1 MLAFG
6 PEDIA
11 RSIEPA
17 TLGRGRIVHARG
29 LVIDVDI
36 NNGGTAIVGRVR
48 GSDPK
53 PYQLMISLRPSNN
66 GVIIQGT
73 CSCFMRTNC
82 KHVAAVLIEAELR
95 SSPPSVATT
104 TPPRPVAGG
113 SSGAFGPSLSPP
125 LQLWLGELDEACAV
139 GPAANDYPPEI
150 KQRLLYV
157 ITLEPGTNG
166 YPSRANLTPMAANL
180 LQSGKFGSSRLYSPS
195 NIYNYQSAKH
205 LRPVDHEI
213 LGELDWLLRRTPGTG
228 LGSLPLTAN
237 PMVARVLARILSTG
251 RCRWGE
257 VNGPELSAGPMRRA
271 RLRWR
276 LDAGARQ
283 RLVIELEPETV
294 AGPAAPLDAVL
305 GLVPPYYVDV
315 GAGLTGPLD
324 LGLPEAIAARLAAAP
339 SVSAAEATALAV
351 ALEQR
356 AKAIGLADRVPLPKS
371 AQKTELRAVA
381 PVPRLELML
390 APMRIK
396 PQYSWYARQARHRGS
411 FRLPCVRLAFDYA
424 GEIVPAH
431 AAAQMLERLDE
442 EVLVLT
448 PRDNKLERAAL
459 ERLGTLG
466 LKGISDSPLEAGS
479 EHANDMLIAL
489 SGEQDLSE
497 SLASLDDPARF
508 IAFSTEAVPQLR
520 AEGWQIAYADD
531 YPYRVAEGE
540 VAWWADLGEGSGID
554 WFSFEL
560 GIEFE
565 GQRISLA
572 PQLASMLSRL
582 PAEVSRLALSPD
594 PSAAKKLMKRC
605 EQLRLYHTLPDGR
618 LLPLP
623 GDRMAPILKGLIE
636 LIGPRGDAID
646 NGLVKLH
653 RAEAAALAAWADEP
667 GSGVTWGASTARL
680 IALGRELKRGRGLRE
695 VAPPPSFRAELRPY
709 QALGLSWLDF
719 LRETGFGGVLADD
732 MGLGKTVQAL
742 AFLAREKNEG
752 RLDRP
757 ALIVAPT
764 SVLPNWQAEAERFVP
779 TLDVL
784 ALRGL
789 DRRQLFGDIAHHD
802 LVLTTYPLLM
812 RDHGVL
818 LDHEFHVAILDEAQ
832 AIKNPRATVSGLA
845 HRINARHRLALTGT
859 PLENNLGE
867 VWSLFEFL
875 SPGLLGDETTFRRT
889 FRTPIEK
896 HGDRAAQAFLTRRLK
911 PFMLRRTKQEVAK
924 ELPAK
929 TEIVERVRLDG
940 AQRDLYETVR
950 ALMHEKVRR
959 EIARKGLAK
968 SHIVFLD
975 ALLKLR
981 QICCDPRLLKMP
993 QARKVGQSAKLERL
1007 LEMIPVLVAEGR
1019 RILLFSQFTSML
1031 ELIEVE
1037 LEALDIPY
1045 LTLTGDT
1052 VDRTKPVKAFQSG
1065 EVPLFLLSLKAG
1077 GTGLNLTAADTVIH
1091 YDPWWNPAV
1100 ENQATDRAHR
1110 IGQTKPVFVYKLIVD
1125 EGIEEAIQLL
1135 KARKAALAEAL
1146 FAGVSKAGL
1155 DFTEA
1160 DISALF
1166 APLDRKTP
1174 RRAA

>member
-6 PEDIA
+6 PVDIA

-17 TLGRGRIVHARG
+17 TLARGRTVHARG
-29 LVIDVDI
+29 QIVDVDV
-36 NNGGTAIVGRVR
+36 NGAGTVIIARVR
-48 GSDPK
+48 GSEPR
-53 PYQLMISLRPSNN
+53 PYELMITLRPSNN
-66 GVIIQGT
+66 GVIIHGT
-73 CSCFMRTNC
+73 CSCPVRSNC

-95 SSPPSVATT
+95 SPPPSVATALPAWP
-104 TPPRPVAGG
+104 TPSPSPGG
-113 SSGAFGPSLSPP
+113 PGRSLSPQ
-125 LQLWLGELDEACAV
+125 LQLWLGELDEVCAASS
-139 GPAANDYPPEI
+139 AANDYPSEI
-150 KQRLLYV
+150 RQRLLYV
-157 ITLEPGTNG
+157 LNLEPGRNG
-166 YPSRANLTPMAANL
+166 FPSRASLTPMVANL
-180 LQSGKFGSSRLYSPS
+180 LQSGKFGSSRIYSAS
-195 NIYNYQSAKH
+195 NIYNYQPAKH
-205 LRPVDHEI
+205 LRPIDHEI
-213 LGELDWLLRRTPGTG
+213 LGELDWLMRRTPGTG
-228 LGSLPLTAN
+228 MGSLPLTAN
-237 PMVARVLARILSTG
+237 PMVARVLSIVLSTG
-251 RCRWGE
+251 RCRWRE
-257 VNGPELSAGPMRRA
+257 VNGPALSAGPARRA
-271 RLRWR
+271 LPRWQ
-276 LDAGARQ
+276 LDTGARQ

-294 AGPAAPLDAVL
+294 GGPAPPLDAIL

-315 GAGLTGPLD
+315 AAGLTGPLE
-324 LGLPEAIAARLAAAP
+324 LGLPDALAAKLAAAP
-339 SVSAAEATALAV
+339 PVAAAEAAALCL
-351 ALEQR
+351 ALESR
-356 AKAIGLADRVPLPKS
+356 LTAIGLADRVPRPKPV
-371 AQKTELRAVA
+371 QKTELRATT
-381 PVPRLELML
+381 PVPRLELLL
-390 APMRIK
+390 APVRVK
-396 PQYSWYARQARHRGS
+396 PQYSWYTREARHRGS
-411 FRLPCVRLAFDYA
+411 FQLPLARLAFDYA
-424 GEIVPAH
+424 GEVVPAH
-431 AAAQMLERLDE
+431 ATPQMLERLE
-442 EVLVLT
+442 GELLVVI
-448 PRDNKLERAAL
+448 PRDGTVELAAV
-459 ERLGTLG
+459 ERLGKLG
-466 LKGISDSPLEAGS
+466 LKSIKDSLIEAGS
-479 EHANDMLIAL
+479 EHAKDLLIAPGGAQ
-489 SGEQDLSE
+489 SPYEA
-497 SLASLDDPARF
+497 LAALDDPSRF
-508 IAFSTEAVPQLR
+508 IAFSAEAVPLLR
-520 AEGWQIAYADD
+520 SEGWQIAYADD
-531 YPYRVAEGE
+531 YPYRLAEGE
-540 VAWWADLGEGSGID
+540 IAWWADLGEGAGID

-572 PQLASMLSRL
+572 PQLASMLSQL
-582 PAEVSRLALSPD
+582 PAEVSGLAMSPE
-594 PSAAKKLMKRC
+594 PTAAKKLIKRL
-605 EQLRLYHTLPDGR
+605 QRLKLYHTLPDGR

-623 GDRMAPILKGLIE
+623 GDRLAPILKGLIE
-636 LIGPRGDAID
+636 LIGPRRDGIEK
-646 NGLVKLH
+646 GRVKLH
-653 RAEAAALAAWADEP
+653 RAEAAALATLADEL
-667 GSGVTWGASTARL
+667 GSGVAWRASTERL
-680 IALGRELKRGRGLRE
+680 IALGQELKRGRGLKDIT
-695 VAPPPSFRAELRPY
+695 PPPSFRAELRPY

-719 LRETGFGGVLADD
+719 LRQTGFGGVLADD

-742 AFLAREKNEG
+742 AFLALEKSEG

-757 ALIVAPT
+757 ALIVTPT

-789 DRRQLFGDIAHHD
+789 DRKQLFGDIVHHD

-845 HRINARHRLALTGT
+845 HRIKARHRLALTGT

-875 SPGLLGDETTFRRT
+875 SPGLLGDETAFRRT

-896 HGDRAAQAFLTRRLK
+896 HGDRSAQTFLTRRLK

-940 AQRDLYETVR
+940 SQRDLYETVR
-950 ALMHEKVRR
+950 VLMHEKVRH

-993 QARKVGQSAKLERL
+993 QARKVKQSVKLERL
-1007 LEMIPVLVAEGR
+1007 MEMIRVMVAEGR

-1045 LTLTGDT
+1045 VTLTGDT
-1052 VDRTKPVKAFQSG
+1052 VDRAKPVKAFQSG
-1065 EVPLFLLSLKAG
+1065 AAPLFLLSLKAG

-1100 ENQATDRAHR
+1100 ENQATDRAYR

-1146 FAGVSKAGL
+1146 FEGVSKSAL

-1166 APLDRKTP
+1166 APLDRTP
-1174 RRAA
+1174 SRRAA

>member
-6 PEDIA
+6 PVDIA

-17 TLGRGRIVHARG
+17 TLTRGRIVHARG
-29 LVIDVDI
+29 RVIDVDVSD
-36 NNGGTAIVGRVR
+36 GGTVIVGRVR
-48 GSDPK
+48 GSEPR

-73 CSCFMRTNC
+73 CSCFMRSNC
-82 KHVAAVLIEAELR
+82 KHVAAVLIEAER
-95 SSPPSVATT
+95 RAPPPLVATAV
-104 TPPRPVAGG
+104 PSRPSAGRPSASLG
-113 SSGAFGPSLSPP
+113 RSLSPQ
-125 LQLWLGELDEACAV
+125 LQLWLGELDEACAAS
-139 GPAANDYPPEI
+139 PAPNQYPPEI

-157 ITLEPGTNG
+157 LDLEPGANG
-166 YPSRANLTPMAANL
+166 FASRASLTPMVASL
-180 LQSGKFGSSRLYSPS
+180 LQSGKFGSSRIYSPS
-195 NIYNYQSAKH
+195 NIYNYQPAKH

-228 LGSLPLTAN
+228 LGNLPLTAN
-237 PMVARVLARILSTG
+237 PMVARVLSRILSTG
-251 RCRWGE
+251 RCRWRE
-257 VNGPELSAGPMRRA
+257 VNGPELNAGPVRRA
-271 RLRWR
+271 RPRWR
-276 LDAGARQ
+276 LDTGARQ

-294 AGPAAPLDAVL
+294 GGPAPPLDAVL

-315 GAGLTGPLD
+315 SAGLTGPLD
-324 LGLPEAIAARLAAAP
+324 LGLPEAIAARLAVAP
-339 SVSAAEATALAV
+339 SVSAAEAAALAV
-351 ALEQR
+351 ALEPR
-356 AKAIGLADRVPLPKS
+356 VKAMGLTDRVPLPKS
-371 AQKTELRAVA
+371 ALKTEVRTTA
-381 PVPRLELML
+381 PVPRLELLL
-390 APMRIK
+390 ASVRIK
-396 PQYSWYARQARHRGS
+396 PQYSWCARQARHRGS
-411 FRLPCVRLAFDYA
+411 FQLPLARLAFDYA
-424 GEIVPAH
+424 GEVVPAH
-431 AAAQMLERLDE
+431 AAAQMLERLEGD
-442 EVLVLT
+442 VLVIT
-448 PRDNKLERAAL
+448 PRDGKLECAAL
-459 ERLGTLG
+459 ERLGALG
-466 LKGISDSPLEAGS
+466 LKGIKDGLLETSS
-479 EHANDMLIAL
+479 EHANDLLIA
-489 SGEQDLSE
+489 SGGEERPDE
-497 SLASLDDPARF
+497 ALAGLDDPTRF
-508 IAFSTEAVPQLR
+508 IAFSAEAVPLLR
-520 AEGWQIAYADD
+520 SEGWQIAYSDD
-531 YPYRVAEGE
+531 YPYRMAEGE

-594 PSAAKKLMKRC
+594 PTAVKKLAKRC
-605 EQLRLYHTLPDGR
+605 ARLTLYHTLPDGR

-636 LIGPRGDAID
+636 LIGPRNDAVD
-646 NGLVKLH
+646 NGRVKLH
-653 RAEAAALAAWADEP
+653 RSEAAALAAWADEL
-667 GSGVTWGASTARL
+667 GSSVAWGAGTERL
-680 IALGRELKRGRGLRE
+680 IALGQELKRGRGMQE
-695 VAPPPSFRAELRPY
+695 ATPPPSFRAKLRPY

-789 DRRQLFGDIAHHD
+789 DRKQLFGDIAHHD

-818 LDHEFHVAILDEAQ
+818 LAHEFHVAILDEAQ
-832 AIKNPRATVSGLA
+832 AIKNPRATVAGLA

-875 SPGLLGDETTFRRT
+875 CPGLLGDETTFRRT

-911 PFMLRRTKQEVAK
+911 PFMLRRTKQQVAK

-940 AQRDLYETVR
+940 SQRDLYETVR
-950 ALMHEKVRR
+950 VLMHERVRH
-959 EIARKGLAK
+959 EITRKGLAK

-993 QARKVGQSAKLERL
+993 QARKAKQSAKLERL
-1007 LEMIPVLVAEGR
+1007 MEMIPVMVAEGR

-1031 ELIEVE
+1031 ELIAVE
-1037 LEALDIPY
+1037 LQALDIPY

-1052 VDRTKPVKAFQSG
+1052 VDRARPVKAFQAG
-1065 EVPLFLLSLKAG
+1065 ESPLFLLSLKAG
-1077 GTGLNLTAADTVIH
+1077 GSGLNLTAADTVIH

-1100 ENQATDRAHR
+1100 EDQATARAYR

-1146 FAGVSKAGL
+1146 FEGVSKSGL

-1166 APLDRKTP
+1166 APLDGRTS

>member
-6 PEDIA
+6 PVDIA

-17 TLGRGRIVHARG
+17 ALGRGRIVHARG
-29 LVIDVDI
+29 QVIDVDVSDS
-36 NNGGTAIVGRVR
+36 GTVIVGRVR
-48 GSDPK
+48 GSEPR

-73 CSCFMRTNC
+73 CSCFARSNC
-82 KHVAAVLIEAELR
+82 KHVAAVLIEAERR
-95 SSPPSVATT
+95 SSPPCVATAV
-104 TPPRPVAGG
+104 PSRPTAGG
-113 SSGAFGPSLSPP
+113 PSGSLGPSLSPQ
-125 LQLWLGELDEACAV
+125 LRLWLGELDEACAAS
-139 GPAANDYPPEI
+139 PAANEYPPEI

-157 ITLEPGTNG
+157 LNLEPGANG
-166 YPSRANLTPMAANL
+166 FPSRASLTPMVASL
-180 LQSGKFGSSRLYSPS
+180 LQSGKFGSSKIYNPS
-195 NIYNYQSAKH
+195 NIYNYQPAKH
-205 LRPVDHEI
+205 LRPIDHEI

-237 PMVARVLARILSTG
+237 PMHARVLSRILSTG
-251 RCRWGE
+251 RCRWRE
-257 VNGPELSAGPMRRA
+257 VNGPELSAGPVRYAM
-271 RLRWR
+271 LRWR
-276 LDAGARQ
+276 LDTGARQ
-283 RLVIELEPETV
+283 RLLIELEPET
-294 AGPAAPLDAVL
+294 GPTPALDAVL

-315 GAGLTGPLD
+315 TAGLTGPLD

-339 SVSAAEATALAV
+339 SVSPGEAAAIAV
-351 ALEQR
+351 ALEHR
-356 AKAIGLADRVPLPKS
+356 LKAIGLADRVPLPKS
-371 AQKTELRAVA
+371 ALKTELRTTA
-381 PVPRLELML
+381 PVPRLELLL
-390 APMRIK
+390 ASVRIK
-396 PQYSWYARQARHRGS
+396 PQYSWYARQARHHGS
-411 FRLPCVRLAFDYA
+411 FQLPLARLAFDYA
-424 GEIVPAH
+424 GEVIPAH
-431 AAAQMLERLDE
+431 TAAQVLERLE
-442 EVLVLT
+442 GEVLVIT
-448 PRDNKLERAAL
+448 PRDGKLECAAL
-459 ERLGTLG
+459 ERLGSLG
-466 LKGISDSPLEAGS
+466 LKGIKDSLLETGS
-479 EHANDMLIAL
+479 EHANDLLIAPG
-489 SGEQDLSE
+489 GEE
-497 SLASLDDPARF
+497 SLYEALAGLDDPARF
-508 IAFSTEAVPQLR
+508 IAFSADAVALLR
-520 AEGWQIAYADD
+520 SEGWQIAYSDD

-540 VAWWADLGEGSGID
+540 IAWWADLGDGSGID

-572 PQLASMLSRL
+572 PQLANMLSRL

-594 PSAAKKLMKRC
+594 PTAGKELMKRC
-605 EQLRLYHTLPDGR
+605 EQLKLYHTLPDGR

-636 LIGPRGDAID
+636 LIGPRSDAIA
-646 NGLVKLH
+646 NGRVKLH
-653 RAEAAALAAWADEP
+653 RAEAAALAAWADEL
-667 GSGVTWGASTARL
+667 GSGVAWGASTERL
-680 IALGRELKRGRGLRE
+680 IALGQELKRGRGLQE
-695 VAPPPSFRAELRPY
+695 IAPPPSFRAKLRPY
-709 QALGLSWLDF
+709 QALGLCWLDF

-764 SVLPNWQAEAERFVP
+764 SVLPNWQAEAKRFVP
-779 TLDVL
+779 TLEVL
-784 ALRGL
+784 TLRGL
-789 DRRQLFGDIAHHD
+789 DRKQLFGDIVHHD

-818 LDHEFHVAILDEAQ
+818 LNHAFHVAILDEAQ

-845 HRINARHRLALTGT
+845 HRINARHRFALTGT

-896 HGDRAAQAFLTRRLK
+896 HGDRVAQAFLTRRLK

-940 AQRDLYETVR
+940 LQRDLYETVR
-950 ALMHEKVRR
+950 VLMHQKVRH
-959 EIARKGLAK
+959 EIARKGLAN

-993 QARKVGQSAKLERL
+993 QARKVKQSAKLERL
-1007 LEMIPVLVAEGR
+1007 MEMIPVMVAEGR
-1019 RILLFSQFTSML
+1019 RILLFSQFTTML

-1037 LEALDIPY
+1037 LEALGIPY

-1052 VDRTKPVKAFQSG
+1052 VDRAKPVKAFQSG
-1065 EVPLFLLSLKAG
+1065 EAPLLLLSLKAG

-1091 YDPWWNPAV
+1091 YDPWWNPAA
-1100 ENQATDRAHR
+1100 ENQATARAHR
-1110 IGQTKPVFVYKLIVD
+1110 IGQMKPVFVYKLIVD

-1146 FAGVSKAGL
+1146 FEGVSKSGL

-1166 APLDRKTP
+1166 TPLDRRTSC
-1174 RRAA
+1174 RAA

>member
-6 PEDIA
+6 PVDIA
-11 RSIEPA
+11 RCIEPA
-17 TLGRGRIVHARG
+17 TLARGRIVHARG
-29 LVIDVDI
+29 LIIDVDV
-36 NNGGTAIVGRVR
+36 NDGGTVIVGRVR
-48 GSDPK
+48 GSEPR
-53 PYQLMISLRPSNN
+53 PYKLMILLRSSNN

-73 CSCFMRTNC
+73 CSCAVRSNC
-82 KHVAAVLIEAELR
+82 KHVAAVLIEAEGR
-95 SSPPSVATT
+95 SSPPRVTT
-104 TPPRPVAGG
+104 AVPARPTT
-113 SSGAFGPSLSPP
+113 SGPSASLGPSLSPQ
-125 LQLWLGELDEACAV
+125 LQLWLGELDEACGASL
-139 GPAANDYPPEI
+139 AANDYPPEI

-157 ITLEPGTNG
+157 LNLEPGRNG
-166 YPSRANLTPMAANL
+166 FASRASLTPMVARL
-180 LQSGKFGSSRLYSPS
+180 LRSGKFGSSRIYSPS
-195 NIYNYQSAKH
+195 NIYNYQPAKH

-213 LGELDWLLRRTPGTG
+213 LGELDWLLRRTPGAD
-228 LGSLPLTAN
+228 LGSLLLTAK
-237 PMVARVLARILSTG
+237 PTVARVLSVILSTG
-251 RCRWGE
+251 RCRWRE
-257 VNGPELSAGPMRRA
+257 VNGPELSAGPVRRA
-271 RLRWR
+271 LAHWQ
-276 LDAGARQ
+276 LDTGARQ
-283 RLVIELEPETV
+283 RLVIKLEPET
-294 AGPAAPLDAVL
+294 AGGPVPPLDAVL
-305 GLVPPYYVDV
+305 GLAPPYYVDV
-315 GAGLTGPLD
+315 TAGLTGPLD
-324 LGLPEAIAARLAAAP
+324 LGLPDAIAARLAAAP
-339 SVSAAEATALAV
+339 SVSAAEAAALAV
-351 ALEQR
+351 ALEHR
-356 AKAIGLADRVPLPKS
+356 VKAIGLADHVPLPKS
-371 AQKTELRAVA
+371 AQKTEVRATA
-381 PVPRLELML
+381 PVPRLELLL
-390 APMRIK
+390 APVLIK
-396 PQYSWYARQARHRGS
+396 PQYSWYTREARHRGS
-411 FRLPCVRLAFDYA
+411 FQLPLARLAFDYA
-424 GEIVPAH
+424 GEVVPAH
-431 AAAQMLERLDE
+431 AAAQMLERLE
-442 EVLVLT
+442 GELLVVT
-448 PRDNKLERAAL
+448 PRDGRVERAAL

-466 LKGISDSPLEAGS
+466 LKGIKDGLLETGS
-479 EHANDMLIAL
+479 EHANDMLIAPG
-489 SGEQDLSE
+489 GEQ
-497 SLASLDDPARF
+497 SLYEALAGLDDPSRF
-508 IAFSTEAVPQLR
+508 IAFSAEAVPLLR
-520 AEGWQIAYADD
+520 AEGWQIAYSDD

-540 VAWWADLGEGSGID
+540 VAWWAEIGEGSGID

-594 PSAAKKLMKRC
+594 PTAARELMKRC
-605 EQLRLYHTLPDGR
+605 KKLKLYHPLSDGR

-623 GDRMAPILKGLIE
+623 GERLAPILKGLIE
-636 LIGPRGDAID
+636 LIGPRSDAID
-646 NGLVKLH
+646 NGRVKLH
-653 RAEAAALAAWADEP
+653 RAEAAALAAWADEL
-667 GSGVTWGASTARL
+667 GSSVAWGASTERL
-680 IALGRELKRGRGLRE
+680 MALGQELQRGRSLKE
-695 VAPPPSFRAELRPY
+695 VTPPPSFRAELRPY

-742 AFLAREKNEG
+742 AFLAREKIAG
-752 RLDRP
+752 RLERP

-789 DRRQLFGDIAHHD
+789 DRKQLFGDIAHHD

-845 HRINARHRLALTGT
+845 HRINARHRFALTGT

-889 FRTPIEK
+889 FRIPIEK
-896 HGDRAAQAFLTRRLK
+896 HGDQAAQAFLTRRLK

-940 AQRDLYETVR
+940 SQRDLYETVR
-950 ALMHEKVRR
+950 VLMHKRVRH

-993 QARKVGQSAKLERL
+993 QASKVKQSAKLERL
-1007 LEMIPVLVAEGR
+1007 MEMIPVMVAEGR

-1052 VDRTKPVKAFQSG
+1052 VDRAKPVRAFQSG
-1065 EVPLFLLSLKAG
+1065 EAPLFLLSLKAG

-1100 ENQATDRAHR
+1100 ENQATARAYR

-1146 FAGVSKAGL
+1146 FEGASKSGL

-1166 APLDRKTP
+1166 APLDRRTS

>member
-6 PEDIA
+6 PVDIA

-17 TLGRGRIVHARG
+17 TLARGRIVHARG
-29 LVIDVDI
+29 QVIDVDV
-36 NNGGTAIVGRVR
+36 NDGGTAIVGRVR
-48 GSDPK
+48 GSEPR

-73 CSCFMRTNC
+73 CSCFMRINC
-82 KHVAAVLIEAELR
+82 KHVAAVLIEAERR
-95 SSPPSVATT
+95 SSPPCMATALRS
-104 TPPRPVAGG
+104 RPAASGPSGSLGG
-113 SSGAFGPSLSPP
+113 SLSPQ
-125 LQLWLGELDEACAV
+125 LRLWLGELDEVCAA
-139 GPAANDYPPEI
+139 GPAANDYPPEV

-157 ITLEPGTNG
+157 LNLEPGANG
-166 YPSRANLTPMAANL
+166 FPSRASLTPMVASL
-180 LQSGKFGSSRLYSPS
+180 LQSGKFGSGRLYSPS
-195 NIYNYQSAKH
+195 NIYNYQPAKH

-237 PMVARVLARILSTG
+237 PMVARVLSRILSTG
-251 RCRWGE
+251 RCRWCE
-257 VNGPELSAGPMRRA
+257 VNGRELRAGPVRRA
-271 RLRWR
+271 MPRWR
-276 LDAGARQ
+276 LDTGARQ
-283 RLVIELEPETV
+283 RLVIEFEPETV
-294 AGPAAPLDAVL
+294 GGPAPPVDAVL
-305 GLVPPYYVDV
+305 GLAPPYYVDV
-315 GAGLTGPLD
+315 TAGLTGPLD
-324 LGLPEAIAARLAAAP
+324 LGLPEAIAARLATAP
-339 SVSAAEATALAV
+339 SVSAAEAAELAV

-356 AKAIGLADRVPLPKS
+356 VKAIGLGDRIPLPKS
-371 AQKTELRAVA
+371 ALKTALRPIA
-381 PVPRLELML
+381 PVPRLELLL
-390 APMRIK
+390 APVRIK
-396 PQYSWYARQARHRGS
+396 PEYSWYARQTQHRGS
-411 FRLPCVRLAFDYA
+411 FQLPLARLAFDYA
-424 GEIVPAH
+424 GEVVPAH
-431 AAAQMLERLDE
+431 AAAQMLERLE
-442 EVLVLT
+442 GELLVMT
-448 PRDNKLERAAL
+448 PRDGKLECAAL
-459 ERLGTLG
+459 ERLDALG
-466 LKGISDSPLEAGS
+466 LKAIKDGPLHTDS

-489 SGEQDLSE
+489 GGEE
-497 SLASLDDPARF
+497 SPYEALRGLNDASRF
-508 IAFSTEAVPQLR
+508 IAFSAETVPLLR
-520 AEGWQIAYADD
+520 SEGWQIAYSDD

-565 GQRISLA
+565 GQRISLG
-572 PQLASMLSRL
+572 PQLANMLSRL

-594 PSAAKKLMKRC
+594 RTAAKQLMKRC
-605 EQLRLYHTLPDGR
+605 EQLKLYHTLPDGR

-623 GDRMAPILKGLIE
+623 GGRMAPILKGLIE
-636 LIGPRGDAID
+636 LIGPRSDAID
-646 NGLVKLH
+646 NGRVKLH
-653 RAEAAALAAWADEP
+653 RAEAAALAAWADEL
-667 GSGVTWGASTARL
+667 GSGVTWGASTERL
-680 IALGRELKRGRGLRE
+680 IALGRDLKRGRGLKE
-695 VAPPPSFRAELRPY
+695 VTPPPSFRAKLRPY
-709 QALGLSWLDF
+709 QALGLSWLNF

-742 AFLAREKNEG
+742 AFLAREKTEG

-784 ALRGL
+784 ALQGM
-789 DRRQLFGDIAHHD
+789 DRKQLFGAIVHHD
-802 LVLTTYPLLM
+802 LVLTTYPLLV

-818 LDHEFHVAILDEAQ
+818 LDHAFHVAILDEAQ

-896 HGDRAAQAFLTRRLK
+896 HGDPVAQAFLTRRLK

-924 ELPAK
+924 ELPPK
-929 TEIVERVRLDG
+929 TEIVEHVRLDG
-940 AQRDLYETVR
+940 PQRDLYETVR
-950 ALMHEKVRR
+950 VLMHEKVRR

-993 QARKVGQSAKLERL
+993 QAGRVKQSAKLERL
-1007 LEMIPVLVAEGR
+1007 LEMIPVMIAEGR

-1052 VDRTKPVKAFQSG
+1052 VDRAKPVQAFQSG
-1065 EVPLFLLSLKAG
+1065 EAPLLLLSLKAG

-1100 ENQATDRAHR
+1100 ENQATARAYR
-1110 IGQTKPVFVYKLIVD
+1110 LGQTKPVFVYKLIVD

-1146 FAGVSKAGL
+1146 FEGVSNSGL

-1166 APLDRKTP
+1166 APLDRRTS

>member
-1 MLAFG
+1 MLVFG
-6 PEDIA
+6 LVDIA
-11 RSIEPA
+11 RSIELA
-17 TLGRGRIVHARG
+17 TLARGRIVHARG
-29 LVIDVDI
+29 QVIDVDV
-36 NNGGTAIVGRVR
+36 NDGGTVIVGRVR
-48 GSDPK
+48 GSEPR

-73 CSCFMRTNC
+73 CSCPMRSNC

-95 SSPPSVATT
+95 SSPPCVATAV
-104 TPPRPVAGG
+104 PSRPIA
-113 SSGAFGPSLSPP
+113 SSLGRSLSPQ
-125 LQLWLGELDEACAV
+125 LQLWLGELDEACAAS
-139 GPAANDYPPEI
+139 PTANDYPPEI

-157 ITLEPGTNG
+157 LNLEPGRNG
-166 YPSRANLTPMAANL
+166 FPSRASLTPMVASL
-180 LQSGKFGSSRLYSPS
+180 LQSGKFGSSRTYSPS
-195 NIYNYQSAKH
+195 NIYNYQPAKH

-228 LGSLPLTAN
+228 LGSLPLTPN
-237 PMVARVLARILSTG
+237 PMIARMLSSILSTG
-251 RCRWGE
+251 RCRWRE
-257 VNGPELSAGPMRRA
+257 VNGPVLTAGPVRRA
-271 RLRWR
+271 VPRWQ
-276 LDAGARQ
+276 LDPGARQ

-294 AGPAAPLDAVL
+294 GGPAPPLDAVL

-315 GAGLTGPLD
+315 TAGLAGPLD
-324 LGLPEAIAARLAAAP
+324 LGLPETIAARLAAAP
-339 SVSAAEATALAV
+339 TVSATEAAAVAV

-356 AKAIGLADRVPLPKS
+356 LKAIRLEDRVPLPKP
-371 AQKTELRAVA
+371 AQKTELRAIA
-381 PVPRLELML
+381 PVPRLELLL
-390 APMRIK
+390 APVRIK
-396 PQYSWYARQARHRGS
+396 PQYSWYAREARNRGS
-411 FRLPCVRLAFDYA
+411 FQLPLARLAFDYA
-424 GEIVPAH
+424 GEVVPAH
-431 AAAQMLERLDE
+431 AAAQMLERLE
-442 EVLVLT
+442 GELLVIT
-448 PRDNKLERAAL
+448 PRDGKLECAAL

-466 LKGISDSPLEAGS
+466 LKGVKDGLLDTSS
-479 EHANDMLIAL
+479 EYANDMLIAP
-489 SGEQDLSE
+489 SREE
-497 SLASLDDPARF
+497 SLYEALASLDDPARF
-508 IAFSTEAVPQLR
+508 IAFSAEAVPLLR
-520 AEGWQIAYADD
+520 SEGWQVAYSDD

-540 VAWWADLGEGSGID
+540 IAWWAELGEGSGID

-572 PQLASMLSRL
+572 PQLASVLSRL
-582 PAEVSRLALSPD
+582 PAEVSRLALSAD
-594 PSAAKKLMKRC
+594 RTAATELMKRC
-605 EQLRLYHTLPDGR
+605 EQLKLYHTLPDGR

-636 LIGPRGDAID
+636 LIGPRSDAID
-646 NGLVKLH
+646 NGRVKLH
-653 RAEAAALAAWADEP
+653 RAEAAALAAWADEL
-667 GSGVTWGASTARL
+667 GSGVAWGASTERL
-680 IALGRELKRGRGLRE
+680 IALGRELKRGRRLKE
-695 VAPPPSFRAELRPY
+695 VTPPPSFRAELRPY

-742 AFLAREKNEG
+742 AFLALEKIEG

-789 DRRQLFGDIAHHD
+789 DRKQLFGDIVHHD

-812 RDHGVL
+812 RDHAVL

-896 HGDRAAQAFLTRRLK
+896 HGDAAAQAFLTRRLK

-940 AQRDLYETVR
+940 SQRDLYETVR
-950 ALMHEKVRR
+950 VLMHEKVRH

-993 QARKVGQSAKLERL
+993 QARKVKHSAKLERL
-1007 LEMIPVLVAEGR
+1007 MEMIPVMVAEGR
-1019 RILLFSQFTSML
+1019 RVLLFSQFTSML

-1052 VDRTKPVKAFQSG
+1052 VDRAKPVQAFQSG
-1065 EVPLFLLSLKAG
+1065 TAPLLLLSLKAG

-1100 ENQATDRAHR
+1100 ENQATARAHR
-1110 IGQTKPVFVYKLIVD
+1110 IGQAKPVFVYKLIVD

-1146 FAGVSKAGL
+1146 FEGVSKSGL

-1166 APLDRKTP
+1166 APLDRGRS